1 MSNKLF
7 YGALATAKQVTLLKA
22 ERIARMLDCDT
33 AEEAFKL
40 AQEGG
45 FGGASTTID
54 QAVNYERK
62 ALSEFILKE
71 CPSDKLKK
79 YLLARFDFLN
89 CEVAIKAKYLG
100 FDAKSMMVDYGFYSV
115 DLILDCVDRCDYTQ
129 LPQAFAN
136 ALTTADK
143 LFEENMADG
152 FVISNLFTKAQYEYL
167 AKLSKF
173 TFFEQDLKN
182 RIDCVNILTALRCEG
197 DDDLL
202 NQLFLEGGKLPKSK
216 VEILLTKDFGSV
228 IKEFMFEKTCDF
240 INIVIKDA
248 MENRPPIMGEAYCDS
263 IAIKRMRENR
273 FDLSAEQEFYLY
285 WLYKQSQITNVNVI
299 VVGKLSNA
307 DKSEIKMR
315 LRESYEN

>member
-7 YGALATAKQVTLLKA
+7 YGARATAKQVTLLKA

-33 AEEAFKL
+33 PEEAFKL

-45 FGGASTTID
+45 FGGQSTTID

-62 ALSEFILKE
+62 ALADFFRKE

-89 CEVAIKAKYLG
+89 CEVALKAKYLG
-100 FDAKSMMVDYGFYSV
+100 FDAKSMMVDYGLYSV
-115 DLILDCVDRCDYTQ
+115 DFILECVNKGEYGQ

-143 LFEENMADG
+143 LFEKDMADG
-152 FVISNLFTKAQYEYL
+152 FVISNLFVKAQYEYL
-167 AKLSKF
+167 TKLSKC
-173 TFFEQDLKN
+173 TYFEQDLKN

-197 DDDLL
+197 DGDLL

-216 VEILLTKDFGSV
+216 VEILLTRDLGV
-228 IKEFMFEKTCDF
+228 VTKEFMFEETSDF
-240 INIVIKDA
+240 ITVLTKDL

-263 IAIKRMRENR
+263 IAIKRMREKR
-273 FDLSAEQEFYLY
+273 FDLSPEQEFYLY